1 MKRGVLIG
9 LFLLTLC
16 GGFLGTRDWFM
27 GLSSDRQLSGLER
40 VEEVPFESRVL
51 EEGDQM
57 WEMRGWG
64 KDVGVIDG
72 VTLEGLEFVLQS
84 LGGVL
89 RLEAEVMNNGARGDW

>member
-40 VEEVPFESRVL
+40 VEEVPFESRFL
-51 EEGDQM
+51 
-57 WEMRGWG
+57 
-64 KDVGVIDG
+64 
-72 VTLEGLEFVLQS
+72 
-84 LGGVL
+84 
-89 RLEAEVMNNGARGDW
+89 